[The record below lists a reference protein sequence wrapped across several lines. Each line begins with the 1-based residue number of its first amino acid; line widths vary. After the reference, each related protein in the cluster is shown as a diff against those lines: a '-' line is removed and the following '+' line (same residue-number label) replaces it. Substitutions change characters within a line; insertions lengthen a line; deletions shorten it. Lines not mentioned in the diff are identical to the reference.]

1 MAREGEREAGNEA
14 GEMGRAASCWSVEA
28 VVRDL
33 NFNPRMMGGLR
44 SAGGGQGG
52 SPVRSLIIRLGP
64 QQGEEVDSSLCKML
78 SL

>member
-1 MAREGEREAGNEA
+1 MVREGEREAGNEA

-44 SAGGGQGG
+44 RA
-52 SPVRSLIIRLGP
+52 SLPALLPPPFPSR
-64 QQGEEVDSSLCKML
+64 EF
-78 SL
+78 